1 MPKFQY
7 FINGKY
13 VEKYGARLKKSV
25 IAQDPNIYVRF
36 LWCNEIP
43 IQNKIIEGLR
53 DYGLQEI

>member
-13 VEKYGARLKKSV
+13 VEKFGARLKKSV

-53 DYGLQEI
+53 DYGL